1 MPFQSD
7 NPVTMVF
14 RHVNENIP
22 SIGTVCYGIDPRV
35 SAFISYLTARDVN
48 ARPKSAQKALDLSMD
63 SCPLSRQ
70 ALDYRFAPETT
81 HQQHSGVPNGCE

>member
-1 MPFQSD
+1 MGAAGGRVPFQSD

-35 SAFISYLTARDVN
+35 SAFISYLTARDV
-48 ARPKSAQKALDLSMD
+48 K
-63 SCPLSRQ
+63 CPSEKRT
-70 ALDYRFAPETT
+70 E
-81 HQQHSGVPNGCE
+81 GVGSPP